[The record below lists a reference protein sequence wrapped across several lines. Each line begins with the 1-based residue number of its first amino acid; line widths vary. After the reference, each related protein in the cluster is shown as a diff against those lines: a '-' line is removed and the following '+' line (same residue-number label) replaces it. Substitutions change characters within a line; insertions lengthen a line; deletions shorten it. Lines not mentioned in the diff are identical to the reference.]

1 MLTCQSDGT
10 WSGDRPTCIVVQCQ
24 TISAPVNGIF
34 WPTDGSNIYQD
45 QLRFD
50 CDLGYVLVGAASITC
65 QADGTWSDN
74 APICSGVQCPPLA
87 APANGARTGSNS
99 YQDVVTFTCNLGHV
113 LVGSASLTCQ
123 ADATWSGNVPTCP
136 RKKPALCF
144 TASGV
149 QCPTLLPPINGGVS
163 GSNFYQDVLTFTCDP
178 GYELEGSA
186 SLTCQA
192 DATWSGVEPTCTRIQ
207 CPALPSPINGDSSGP
222 NFYQDVV
229 QFTCNPGYDLV
240 GDSSST
246 CQADR
251 TWSSNVPSCN
261 DIDEC
266 SAANGGCDHVCT
278 NTLGSFQCSCV
289 DGFNLNVDGHSC
301 DDIDECIS
309 ANGGCQQ
316 NCHNFIGSYLCTCG
330 VGYTLNMDSHTCTDV
345 DECYAASG
353 GCDQLCTNTA
363 GSFQCSCGNGF
374 SLNGDGFGCD
384 DVDECATGN
393 GGCGQICHNLI
404 GSFQCSCRDGF
415 VLNSDGFGCDDVNE
429 CSTANGGCDQACT
442 NDIGSFQCS
451 CGAGYSLNADGSSC
465 DDIDECDT
473 TNGGCAQICNNS
485 IGSFECFC
493 RTGYILNV
501 DGQTCDDV
509 DECDTANGGCGQ
521 FCNNTLGSFNCY
533 CATGYSLDVDQFSCD
548 ALPPPTNFSVSRVG
562 QQSVTVQWLLPARAL
577 VVGYRVWLTDR
588 ETAAI
593 VSTQYLPESAVSV
606 AFTSLIPATEYVVA
620 VTCVNSHIDGPQA
633 NLTIVTDT
641 DAPLHLKIEDTRSG
655 SLVLSWTPPVAK
667 LTEYELTYSS
677 VEQRRK
683 RRSTSSLTL
692 PFSSNRYLL
701 QGLVPATQYTVGLT
715 AVSRFGRSETV
726 SSTGITVT
734 DPPTELTV
742 KNVSST
748 WMHVMWTPPV
758 AAVVS
763 YDLRVIDTT
772 NQNEIHF
779 SIQPTLTEFNI
790 TELFPKTEYIVWI
803 AAVSLYGRS
812 VEDVSFCSTVA
823 LSVDNTVIDN
833 DVDLNVKVT
842 AMAPIDNEDLDIKIL
857 RLKDQVDRYANEETP
872 IGNLIGIIAK
882 IPPLLQTGM
891 STLSSSD
898 ILVIWWEAIDLL
910 SKSSKLLRATQGA
923 TITTMEKM
931 NDVIASTVS
940 SLIQMTP
947 TKNYITIDDS
957 VDLFEMDVID
967 VHSVNVSPKQ
977 QLKNIKDQ
985 QLKSQ
990 LQLRVAAYSL
1000 LNSIDRA
1007 ANSLMD
1013 ILPHTEEY
1021 VTTRQNDEVAIVI
1034 ARTTSSNYVTLQA
1047 GQVTITASTTGC
1059 SSDGRTDVKMVV
1071 MEMNLLSWNS
1081 STYGENVTTSV
1092 NMVSL
1097 GPQNCSLQLSVT
1109 MPLTLDFA
1117 DLQQPRRQK
1126 RHLEEQGL
1134 VGTQYAQSNASDGQ
1148 GRNLDDAAAGH
1159 KNNATMTH
1167 HAFDVH
1173 SSTILMVMQLSWW
1186 DHAAAFRVFF
1196 RYDTPPTEEL
1206 YDNMMIVQ
1214 EEDVV
1219 LAWHRGTDS
1228 LRTFTPNIQRRQGRL
1243 YVGIQKSDPRTL
1255 LQSAPLPEDYLL
1267 QASTVSLDLSESVI
1281 RCNCSFPRPRG
1292 AIAGSVHLLP
1302 NTIEFD
1308 NVFGDPESLSKSNIV
1323 FYIVISEWALYLLLI
1338 IIFNVD
1344 FQRLSEKMG
1353 GATLN
1358 RRKQLPL
1365 LSVLP
1370 PDRMPAPYLYQVT
1383 VTTGSNFGAGTSAR
1397 IGFKIF
1403 GSNSKTAV
1411 KVVNPRGESLLRGGI
1426 YDLIMPQKTSL
1437 GHLELLHIWH
1447 DNTGVDEASW
1457 FLKDIIVKDLQT
1469 HEIFSKAERL
1479 SCCWAVFNSIMLASA
1494 MWYSSGSGV
1503 IIKSTVYDLGFV
1515 QFTLQILVIAILASL
1530 MCTKS
1535 TEKQKTYDI
1544 NKGELQA
1551 RLWDHK
1557 APQKVYPPE
1566 AASVQSMQNK
1576 RKQRRQFY
1584 HVLRDFCLLLLFVV
1598 VLFYISHNDKEPF
1611 AFHASQTLSNTLM
1624 EDFNEITTADEFWTW
1639 TEDILLPVLYPSFW
1653 YNGWKMKYLDRQFPL
1668 YTEAFRIGPPL
1679 LTQLPIT
1686 PSVATLVFSKL
1697 QQNQWIDKYTQ
1708 YLILHLSFYYPSLK
1722 VFSSIKMTVR
1732 QEDIGHLST
1741 SATVETHRLFQYE
1754 NTSDYGMMLVHV
1766 GFVILFLVHSTNEV
1780 VTIKREGRKHFRSLW
1795 NVFAFLSVVGC
1806 AAVICTFGIR
1816 YHFAS
1821 AALRKIV
1828 EATGELGIEQFVD
1841 FSPTFWWD
1849 DVFKHLL
1856 AVVVFITTL
1865 TLLRVVRFSKTI
1877 ASFLALPGAMKNDL
1891 MSFTVTGAIAF
1902 MAFTCSGLVLFGT
1915 HLLAYSNVLD
1925 TMLAL
1930 FEMLLGRFF
1939 ADEILEANPVVGP
1952 IFFSLFM
1959 ILIFIILINFLVTI
1973 ICDAIASRASIDD
1986 DYDQEL
1992 VDYVWKT
1999 FKEMFGVHSPPE
2011 TDVQTDEVKRAEL
2024 NTNFRV
2030 IEETLNEIS
2039 DITNCFWAHNTN
2051 ESPSPSLDVTQPRL
2065 SAKLL
2070 QGTFEESTSLL
2081 SSTSYGIQ
2089 EQVQRLLQAHAD
2101 DQLKFEEAQ
2110 KESRRRAEAMLKKKL
2125 DERRMKT
2132 DVKSGYEKGTIF
2144 KNAQI
2149 LMDQHDVDEA
2159 RLRQRQRRERRRFE
2173 TKLRQKIAIRHMQ
2186 KHANAKR

>member
-1 MLTCQSDGT
+1 MTSFRSRTDT
-10 WSGDRPTCIVVQCQ
+10 SAVISGL
-24 TISAPVNGIF
+24 
-34 WPTDGSNIYQD
+34 Y
-45 QLRFD
+45 
-50 CDLGYVLVGAASITC
+50 
-65 QADGTWSDN
+65 
-74 APICSGVQCPPLA
+74 
-87 APANGARTGSNS
+87 
-99 YQDVVTFTCNLGHV
+99 
-113 LVGSASLTCQ
+113 
-123 ADATWSGNVPTCP
+123 
-136 RKKPALCF
+136 
-144 TASGV
+144 
-149 QCPTLLPPINGGVS
+149 
-163 GSNFYQDVLTFTCDP
+163 
-178 GYELEGSA
+178 
-186 SLTCQA
+186 
-192 DATWSGVEPTCTRIQ
+192 SGVEY
-207 CPALPSPINGDSSGP
+207 S
-222 NFYQDVV
+222 
-229 QFTCNPGYDLV
+229 FTVLAFGL
-240 GDSSST
+240 
-246 CQADR
+246 
-251 TWSSNVPSCN
+251 WN
-261 DIDEC
+261 D
-266 SAANGGCDHVCT
+266 
-278 NTLGSFQCSCV
+278 
-289 DGFNLNVDGHSC
+289 
-301 DDIDECIS
+301 S
-309 ANGGCQQ
+309 ANASVAC
-316 NCHNFIGSYLCTCG
+316 I
-330 VGYTLNMDSHTCTDV
+330 TD
-345 DECYAASG
+345 
-353 GCDQLCTNTA
+353 
-363 GSFQCSCGNGF
+363 
-374 SLNGDGFGCD
+374 
-384 DVDECATGN
+384 
-393 GGCGQICHNLI
+393 
-404 GSFQCSCRDGF
+404 
-415 VLNSDGFGCDDVNE
+415 
-429 CSTANGGCDQACT
+429 
-442 NDIGSFQCS
+442 
-451 CGAGYSLNADGSSC
+451 
-465 DDIDECDT
+465 
-473 TNGGCAQICNNS
+473 
-485 IGSFECFC
+485 
-493 RTGYILNV
+493 
-501 DGQTCDDV
+501 
-509 DECDTANGGCGQ
+509 
-521 FCNNTLGSFNCY
+521 
-533 CATGYSLDVDQFSCD
+533 
-548 ALPPPTNFSVSRVG
+548 LPPPTNFSVSRVG
-562 QQSVTVQWLLPARAL
+562 QESVTVQWLLPARAL

-588 ETAAI
+588 ETATI
-593 VSTQYLPESAVSV
+593 VSTQYLPESAGSV

-641 DAPLHLKIEDTRSG
+641 DAPLHLKIEDIRYG

-734 DPPTELTV
+734 DPPTGLTV

-772 NQNEIHF
+772 NQNEIRF
-779 SIQPTLTEFNI
+779 SIQPTLMEFNI

-803 AAVSLYGRS
+803 AAVSIYGRS
-812 VEDVSFCSTVA
+812 VEDVSFGSTVA
-823 LSVDNTVIDN
+823 LSVDSTVIDT
-833 DVDLNVKVT
+833 DVALNVKAT
-842 AMAPIDNEDLDIKIL
+842 AMAPIDSENVDIKATVFWFEHRATAAHIQESTPELRPFRLQLLETTTAITTTELKPRTETPTSPTSSQVQHDGGQRQTTELKLTPLEEIL

-882 IPPLLQTGM
+882 ISPLLQTGM

-898 ILVIWWEAIDLL
+898 VFVIWWEATELL
-910 SKSSKLLRATQGA
+910 SKSSKLLRASQGA

-940 SLIQMTP
+940 SLLQMTP

-990 LQLRVAAYSL
+990 LQLRGAAYSL

-1007 ANSLMD
+1007 SNSLLD

-1021 VTTRQNDEVAIVI
+1021 VTTRQNDGVAIVI
-1034 ARTTSSNYVTLQA
+1034 VRTTSSNYATLQA

-1071 MEMNLLSWNS
+1071 MDRNLLSWNS

-1126 RHLEEQGL
+1126 RDLEEQDL
-1134 VGTQYAQSNASDGQ
+1134 VRTQYAQSNASDGQ
-1148 GRNLDDAAAGH
+1148 GSNLDDAAAGH
-1159 KNNATMTH
+1159 KNNATMAH

-1186 DHAAAFRVFF
+1186 DHAAAFFVLF

-1206 YDNMMIVQ
+1206 YDDMMIVQ

-1219 LAWHRGTDS
+1219 LAWHRGTNS

-1255 LQSAPLPEDYLL
+1255 LQTAPLPEDYLL
-1267 QASTVSLDLSESVI
+1267 QASTVSCVNWGYTSEKWQDTA
-1281 RCNCSFPRPRG
+1281 CG
-1292 AIAGSVHLLP
+1292 
-1302 NTIEFD
+1302 
-1308 NVFGDPESLSKSNIV
+1308 
-1323 FYIVISEWALYLLLI
+1323 
-1338 IIFNVD
+1338 
-1344 FQRLSEKMG
+1344 EKMG

-1358 RRKQLPL
+1358 RRKKLPL

-1403 GSNSKTAV
+1403 GANNKTAV
-1411 KVVNPRGESLLRGGI
+1411 KVVNPGGECLLRGGI

-1437 GHLELLHIWH
+1437 GHPELLHIWH
-1447 DNTGVDEASW
+1447 DNTGMDEASW

-1469 HEIFSKAERL
+1469 HEIYHFICYDWLSDVRSDGQVQKVLPVATQEQLQCFSNLLRENTDAMFYDQHLWISPIMSPEGSSFSKAERL

-1494 MWYSSGSGV
+1494 MWYNSGSGV
-1503 IIKSTVYDLGFV
+1503 ITKSTVYDLGFV
-1515 QFTLQILVIAILASL
+1515 QFTLQELYVSVMTALMVAPVALVPVKLFRVELPAPVTNLGIQRRPKHGLFGDRLSRWSKYVAWLLVVMVSIASSFFVILYGLDWGREKSEAWLKAFFLSFGLSSLVTETGQILVIAILASL

-1535 TEKQKTYDI
+1535 PEKQKTYDI
-1544 NKGELQA
+1544 NKEELQA
-1551 RLWDHK
+1551 RLWDNK

-1584 HVLRDFCLLLLFVV
+1584 QVLKDIGLLLLFVV

-1611 AFHASQTLSNTLM
+1611 AFHASQTLSKTLM
-1624 EDFNEITTADEFWTW
+1624 EDFSEITTADEFWTW
-1639 TEDILLPVLYPSFW
+1639 TEEILLPVLYPSFW

-1679 LTQLPIT
+1679 LTQVREAPEETDHGQNGWVVATGNAASACWQFNVSGIVSDSPGSASQYTMELPTT
-1686 PSVATLVFSKL
+1686 PSLAASVFSKL
-1697 QQNQWIDKYTQ
+1697 HENQWIDKYTQ

-1754 NTSDYGMMLVHV
+1754 NTSDFGMMLVHV
-1766 GFVILFLVHSTNEV
+1766 GFVILFLVHSINEV

-1795 NVFAFLSVVGC
+1795 NVFASLSVVGST
-1806 AAVICTFGIR
+1806 AVICTFGIR

-1828 EATGELGIEQFVD
+1828 EATGELGIQQFVD
-1841 FSPTFWWD
+1841 FSTTFWWD
-1849 DVFKHLL
+1849 DVFKHVL
-1856 AVVVFITTL
+1856 AMVVFITTL

-1877 ASFLALPGAMKNDL
+1877 ASFLALPGVMKNDL

-1952 IFFSLFM
+1952 IFFSMFM
-1959 ILIFIILINFLVTI
+1959 IFIFIILINFLVTI
-1973 ICDAIASRASIDD
+1973 ICDAIATRASIDD

-2011 TDVQTDEVKRAEL
+2011 TDVQTDEVKYAEL

-2039 DITNCFWAHNTN
+2039 DVTNCLWAHNTN
-2051 ESPSPSLDVTQPRL
+2051 ESPSASLDVTQPRL

-2070 QGTFEESTSLL
+2070 QRTFEETASLL

-2089 EQVQRLLQAHAD
+2089 EQVQSLLQAHAD

-2110 KESRRRAEAMLKKKL
+2110 NESRRRAEAMLKKKL

-2132 DVKSGYEKGTIF
+2132 DVKSDYENGTIF

-2149 LMDQHDVDEA
+2149 LMEQHDVDEA
-2159 RLRQRQRRERRRFE
+2159 RLQQRQRRERSRFE
-2173 TKLRQKIAIRHMQ
+2173 TKLRQKIAIRYMQ